1 MLNSIIRSLG
11 RWCYR
16 HSSPESKVRPL
27 ELNEPNLF
35 SAKTIMFTVHFAH
48 GGTVIETN
56 HYDHKTDSN
65 IKQLH
70 VITDDLDLGK
80 EMGHLITLARLQQ
93 N

>member
-1 MLNSIIRSLG
+1 
-11 RWCYR
+11 
-16 HSSPESKVRPL
+16 
-27 ELNEPNLF
+27 
-35 SAKTIMFTVHFAH
+35 MFTVHFAH